1 MQELAAESQAG
12 NKNRLCG
19 MAARDENLKPKTEA
33 CSKAKTGDGKD
44 MHSHWKRN
52 DTGTDRNEV
61 NRP

>member
-1 MQELAAESQAG
+1 
-12 NKNRLCG
+12 
-19 MAARDENLKPKTEA
+19 MAAGDENLKPKTEA

-52 DTGTDRNEV
+52 ETGTDRNEV